1 MRSVILLFLVLAT
14 PCATLLAAQGES
26 YRADWHIEL
35 KAGDDSALVTL
46 KLADGRPVRDIRF
59 RYDPERFSDFE
70 AEGKLTVTKQS
81 VHWEPARENASL
93 SYRVKVT
100 RERVNK
106 NQDKSYDALVTD
118 EWALFR
124 GDRVIPRMSVTARIG
139 AVADTMLHLH
149 VPENWR
155 VNTGWPLDKASG
167 DKFRYRVDDPDRRF
181 DRPSGWIMAGRVGSR
196 RDHVGSTYFSV
207 VAPMD
212 SAADRMGWLTLIS
225 LVYPEMEKAFG
236 KVPRKILMVS
246 GDDPLWRGGLSG
258 PNSFYFHSS
267 RRGVS
272 ENGTS
277 PLLHE
282 VVHVITRISGAQND
296 DWIAEGL
303 AEFYGVEFLHRAGG
317 ISSKKKAD
325 ILENLADWGKDA
337 PKLRNSGSNGP
348 ITARAVVLF
357 DDLNTEIRELTNN
370 KSDIDEV
377 TRLLMKKRRVS
388 LQDLQEA
395 FKQVTGSDSG
405 ILDKVE

>member
-1 MRSVILLFLVLAT
+1 MRSVTLLFFVLAT
-14 PCATLLAAQGES
+14 LCAPLFAAQPES
-26 YRADWHIEL
+26 YRADWHIAL
-35 KAGDDSALVTL
+35 QAGDDYAKITL
-46 KLADGRPVRDIRF
+46 ELADGRPVRDIRF
-59 RYDPERFSDFE
+59 DYDPDLYSDFE
-70 AEGKLTVTKQS
+70 AEGSLDVSDNS
-81 VHWEPARENASL
+81 VHWEPARKNASL
-93 SYRVKVT
+93 SYRVKIT

-106 NQDKSYDALVTD
+106 NQDESYDALMTD
-118 EWALFR
+118 EWTLFR
-124 GDRVIPRMSVTARIG
+124 GDRVIPRMSVTARKG
-139 AVADTMLHLH
+139 ASSDTMLHFD
-149 VPENWR
+149 VPKDWR
-155 VNTGWPLDKASG
+155 VNTGWPLDKATG
-167 DKFRYRVDDPDRRF
+167 DKFRYHIDDPERRF
-181 DRPSGWIMAGRVGSR
+181 DRPTGWIMAGRVGSR

-225 LVYPEMEKAFG
+225 LVYPEVENAFG

-282 VVHVITRISGAQND
+282 IFHVVTRISAAEND

-303 AEFYGVEFLHRAGG
+303 AEFYGIELLHRAGG
-317 ISSKKKAD
+317 MSDKKKTG
-325 ILENLADWGKDA
+325 ILAHLAQWGEDA
-337 PKLRNSGSNGP
+337 PKLRNEKSNGP

-357 DDLNTEIRELTNN
+357 AELDTEIAQLTKR
-370 KSDIDEV
+370 KSSLDEV
-377 TRLLMKKRRVS
+377 TRLLMEKRVVS

-395 FKQVTGSDSG
+395 FKEVTGSDSG
-405 ILDKVE
+405 ILAKVE